1 MPSIPESTKNP
12 ILERALYQ
20 GGKLAYDIDNL
31 ALSDLPDQPQADLL
45 YLNSNISIEPAADSS
60 PEASKNLVC
69 SLSTSAR
76 KTAFILS
83 ESVSQLALKY
93 GIERVG
99 FLTLTFAE
107 HITCHKKAQKRLNSL
122 LSNVI
127 NKKTFVRTSTDPDTG
142 ETIHSPERYYA
153 DYIGCV
159 ERQSSGRIHYHLLL
173 IMPESIACGF
183 DFKAAANRDY
193 SSASPYLRSQWAFWR
208 KTAKLYGFGRTEL
221 LPVRTNMDAMAK
233 YVGKYIGKHMENR
246 HHSDKGARLVRFS
259 RGARAGTTRFMFN
272 SVGASDWRRKVA
284 TFVQIVQ
291 TCFDSQP
298 NQSRSAHLPP
308 SSDPFRSESSTNT
321 IVFDPE
327 RLLDLPDD
335 FQIKELSDLSL
346 LLGKKWAYN
355 NREFILSLP

>member
-1 MPSIPESTKNP
+1 MSSITQNTKLDP
-12 ILERALYQ
+12 RLARAIYQ
-20 GGKLAYDIDNL
+20 AGPLAYDIDNL
-31 ALSDLPDQPQADLL
+31 SLSDLPESAKPALPC
-45 YLNSNISIEPAADSS
+45 LNSNISIELAADGEPQANKDLS
-60 PEASKNLVC
+60 C

-83 ESVSQLALKY
+83 ESVSQLAEKY

-99 FLTLTFAE
+99 FLTLTFAQ

-127 NKKTFVRTSTDPDTG
+127 NKKVYIFRKLDPDTG
-142 ETIHSPERYYA
+142 EEISFPERYYA

-159 ERQSSGRIHYHLLL
+159 ERQKSGRIHYHLLL
-173 IMPESIACGF
+173 IMPEPINIGF
-183 DFKAAANRDY
+183 DFKAAADRDY
-193 SSASPYLRSQWAFWR
+193 SSASAYLRSQWAFWR

-233 YVGKYIGKHMENR
+233 YVGKYIAKHMEVR
-246 HHSDKGARLVRFS
+246 HQTDKGARLVRFS
-259 RGARAGTTRFMFN
+259 RGARAGTTNFMFN
-272 SVGASDWRRKVA
+272 SQGASDWRRKVA

-291 TCFDSQP
+291 TQFDAGTITQTT
-298 NQSRSAHLPP
+298 AHLPLVT
-308 SSDPFRSESSTNT
+308 DKDHE
-321 IVFDPE
+321 
-327 RLLDLPDD
+327 LDVPDD
-335 FQIKELSDLSL
+335 FEIKELSDLSI